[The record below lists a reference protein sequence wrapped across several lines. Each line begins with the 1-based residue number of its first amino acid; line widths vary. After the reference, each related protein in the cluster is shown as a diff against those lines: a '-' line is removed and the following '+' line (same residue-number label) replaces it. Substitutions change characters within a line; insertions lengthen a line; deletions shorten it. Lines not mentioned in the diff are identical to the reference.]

1 MAESP
6 FAGLDSDDWKKRT
19 ITLVQEHPLS
29 TTEVVEVV
37 LQSWTDIFSSR
48 FGRSAYRIGRDIFPS
63 PQIIAFLLHELI
75 ALELSTRY
83 PNQWRRDSSNEEKD
97 LVYIPNY
104 TYSTEIKASSSASS
118 IYGNRSYAQENSAS
132 RKYKAGYYI
141 AVNFQRLNERNRNPQ
156 VTMIR
161 MGWLDHSDWRGQKA
175 PTGQQASL
183 TPDAKR
189 FKLLQL
195 YSISEKTP
203 LGRFRSPTL

>member
-6 FAGLDSDDWKKRT
+6 FAGLDPVDWKKRT
-19 ITLVQEHPLS
+19 LKLVQQHPLS

-37 LQSWTDIFSSR
+37 LQSWNDIFSSR
-48 FGRSAYRIGRDIFPS
+48 FGKSAYKIGRDIFPS
-63 PQIIAFLLHELI
+63 PQIVAFLLHELI

-83 PNQWRRDSSNEEKD
+83 PDEWRRDSSNKEKD
-97 LVYIPNY
+97 LVYIPND
-104 TYSTEIKASSSASS
+104 TYSTEIKASSSTSS

-141 AVNFQRLNERNRNPQ
+141 AVNFQRVHEQNRNPQ
-156 VTMIR
+156 VTLIR

-189 FKLLQL
+189 SKLLEL
-195 YSISEKTP
+195 YSISE
-203 LGRFRSPTL
+203 

>member
-6 FAGLDSDDWKKRT
+6 FAGLDPNNWKQRT
-19 ITLVQEHPLS
+19 IKLVQQHPLS

-37 LQSWTDIFSSR
+37 LQSWNDIFSSR
-48 FGRSAYRIGRDIFPS
+48 FGRSAYKIGRDIFPS

-83 PNQWRRDSSNEEKD
+83 PDKWRRDLSKKEKD
-97 LVYIPNY
+97 LVYIPND
-104 TYSTEIKASSSASS
+104 TYSTEIKTSSSVSS
-118 IYGNRSYAQENSAS
+118 IYGNRSYAQENSAG
-132 RKYKAGYYI
+132 RKHKAGYYI
-141 AVNFQRLNERNRNPQ
+141 AVNFQRLSERTRNPQ
-156 VTMIR
+156 VTLIR

-195 YSISEKTP
+195 YSISE
-203 LGRFRSPTL
+203 

>member
-6 FAGLDSDDWKKRT
+6 YTGLDPKELQQRT
-19 ITLVQEHPLS
+19 IELVEQHPLS
-29 TTEVVEVV
+29 TMEVVDVV

-48 FGRSAYRIGRDIFPS
+48 IGRSAYKIGRDIFPS

-83 PNQWRRDSSNEEKD
+83 PDEWRRDSSNQEKD
-97 LVYIPNY
+97 LVYIPND

-189 FKLLQL
+189 SKLLQL
-195 YSISEKTP
+195 YHISK
-203 LGRFRSPTL
+203 

>member
-1 MAESP
+1 MTESP
-6 FAGLDSDDWKKRT
+6 YTVLDPKDWKQRT
-19 ITLVQEHPLS
+19 IALVEQHPLS
-29 TTEVVEVV
+29 RMEVVDVV
-37 LQSWTDIFSSR
+37 LQGWTDIFSSR
-48 FGRSAYRIGRDIFPS
+48 IGRSAYKIGRDIFPS

-83 PNQWRRDSSNEEKD
+83 PDEWRRDSSNQEKD
-97 LVYIPNY
+97 LVYIPND
-104 TYSTEIKASSSASS
+104 TYSTEIKASSSTSS

-183 TPDAKR
+183 TPVAKR
-189 FKLLQL
+189 SKLLQL
-195 YSISEKTP
+195 YNISE
-203 LGRFRSPTL
+203 

>member
-1 MAESP
+1 MTESP
-6 FAGLDSDDWKKRT
+6 YTVLDPKDWKQRT
-19 ITLVQEHPLS
+19 IELVEQHPLS
-29 TTEVVEVV
+29 RMEVVDVV
-37 LQSWTDIFSSR
+37 LQGWTDIFSSR
-48 FGRSAYRIGRDIFPS
+48 IGRSAYKISRDIFPS
-63 PQIIAFLLHELI
+63 PQIIAFLLHQLI

-83 PNQWRRDSSNEEKD
+83 PDEWRRDSSNQEKD
-97 LVYIPNY
+97 LVYIPND

-118 IYGNRSYAQENSAS
+118 IYGNRSYAQQNSAS

-189 FKLLQL
+189 SKLLQL
-195 YSISEKTP
+195 YNISE
-203 LGRFRSPTL
+203 